1 MYANKTKAI
10 PENDVDF
17 GTNNFDSE
25 ELHYWRKHPNLHGWM
40 EQLYYS
46 KGGNEDSFNCTNLLL
61 TMGDLNKLESAITPK
76 TKAILIE
83 QIKQSIKDID
93 INKSIKE
100 FYDEIKKYKIEDIIC
115 IDETSVKSLQ
125 KRNHCYSEKGK
136 RCVIK
141 TQSQEVFKKYTGVF
155 AISVGGVVNWDLYE
169 KSGINTDRLI
179 DFLEHNKE
187 QYSKIFVLWGITSIY
202 RWEMYS
208 NTTNQLEPCILRS
221 KRSKNKGLI
230 EESEYYFKHFWNKE
244 NSLRDLGRQI
254 LLVDA
259 YLTMHSIDHLFFNS
273 FDPYTLDNL
282 NITSITDSTFYKI
295 KESHNDMLSLLCA
308 KHDVTIGSSSV
319 PWLNVLKKTPAEQ
332 FHNNTCLLYT
342 SDAADE

>member
-1 MYANKTKAI
+1 MKN
-10 PENDVDF
+10 P
-17 GTNNFDSE
+17 S
-25 ELHYWRKHPNLHGWM
+25 
-40 EQLYYS
+40 
-46 KGGNEDSFNCTNLLL
+46 LLVAV
-61 TMGDLNKLESAITPK
+61 GCSWVA
-76 TKAILIE
+76 A
-83 QIKQSIKDID
+83 
-93 INKSIKE
+93 KSIDTE
-100 FYDEIKKYKIEDIIC
+100 PTALTF
-115 IDETSVKSLQ
+115 
-125 KRNHCYSEKGK
+125 
-136 RCVIK
+136 
-141 TQSQEVFKKYTGVF
+141 
-155 AISVGGVVNWDLYE
+155 NWDHVEDPAFVE
-169 KSGINTDRLI
+169 KHSFSGLLKQKLGLDQIHFIAASGDSNQGQARKLI

-332 FHNNTCLLYT
+332 FHNNTVKNLQAKGLLDCST
-342 SDAADE
+342 AHPTVRAHADIASGLHDYIKGHNNERI